1 MKQSD
6 LMTIKFKEEIT
17 QREIPLLRGAIIHS
31 MKDESPLF
39 HNHLKEDHLR
49 YSYPLI
55 QYKTI
60 QRRAAMVCLNEGT
73 EAIGDFFSANPK
85 EVHLGDRLVRLEID
99 SIDAKNIEIACSD
112 TLTRYLIRRW
122 MPLNQANYR
131 TYQTLEGMLEQIDFL
146 ERMLTAN
153 ILSFLKGIGIH
164 VDTKIE
170 VKILQLHKLRGMI
183 FKGVKMECFD
193 AVFKTNITL
202 PDFIGLGK
210 GASLGFG
217 TLFRMEKK
225 SQDQKEA
232 VKKEEV
238 GSCQKF

>member
-6 LMTIKFKEEIT
+6 LMTIKFKEEIK
-17 QREIPLLRGAIIHS
+17 QSEIPLLRGAIIHS
-31 MKDESPLF
+31 MNGESTLF
-39 HNHLKEDHLR
+39 HNHLKENKLR
-49 YSYPLI
+49 YAYPLI
-55 QYKTI
+55 QYKTM
-60 QRRAAMVCLNEGT
+60 QRHAAIVCLNEGT
-73 EAIGDFFSANPK
+73 EAIGDFFSVKPK
-85 EVHLGDRLVRLEID
+85 EIHLGERMVRLEID
-99 SIDAKNIEIACSD
+99 SIEARKVEIVCRDLMMIYS
-112 TLTRYLIRRW
+112 IKRW
-122 MPLNQANYR
+122 MPLNQENYR
-131 TYQTLEGMLEQIDFL
+131 TYQKLESILEKISFL

-153 ILSFLKGIGIH
+153 ILSFLKGIDIH
-164 VDTKIE
+164 ADSKIE
-170 VKILQLHKLRGMI
+170 VKILKLHSLHNNT
-183 FKGVKMECFD
+183 FKGMKMECFD

-232 VKKEEV
+232 VKEEV